1 MDEIAKIDK
10 EVRRLRKRI
19 FELNQRRIQIK
30 KQCKQDRKP
39 AAPEVLALPIK
50 SLGFSTRVQN
60 AFKNNNIETLG
71 DVIQYSAKDFLRK
84 RRYPKPDEFYS
95 NTFGAKS
102 LQEVINV
109 LLSFGLTLKDD
120 E

>member
-1 MDEIAKIDK
+1 MDEIAEIDK

-19 FELNQRRIQIK
+19 FDLNQRRIQVK
-30 KQCKQDRKP
+30 KQRRQDRKP
-39 AAPEVLALPIK
+39 ISPAILAIPVK
-50 SLGFSTRVQN
+50 SLSFSTRVQN
-60 AFKNNNIETLG
+60 AFKNNNVETLG
-71 DVIQYSAKDFLRK
+71 DVLQYSARDFLRK
-84 RRYPKPDEFYS
+84 RRYPHPDEFYS

-102 LQEVINV
+102 LQEVVEV

>member
-1 MDEIAKIDK
+1 MDEIVAIDQ

-19 FELNQRRIQIK
+19 FELNQRRLEVK
-30 KQCKQDRKP
+30 KQRKQDRKP
-39 AAPEVLALPIK
+39 ISPDILTIPVK
-50 SLGFSTRVQN
+50 SLSFSTRVQN

-102 LQEVINV
+102 LQEVKDV
-109 LLSFGLTLKDD
+109 LLSFNLTLKDD